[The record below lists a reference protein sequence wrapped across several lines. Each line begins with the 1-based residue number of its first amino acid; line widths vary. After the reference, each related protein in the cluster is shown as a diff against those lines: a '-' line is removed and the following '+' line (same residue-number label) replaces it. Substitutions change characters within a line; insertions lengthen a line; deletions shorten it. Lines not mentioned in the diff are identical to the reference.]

1 MLVGILRLSL
11 ALKLNYGDGEAFPMT
26 RMMVM
31 VLVVVLLMVVMVVLV
46 VMMLK
51 CLSVLSRACN
61 NFLKRGE
68 NYHSCL

>member
-1 MLVGILRLSL
+1 MV
-11 ALKLNYGDGEAFPMT
+11 
-26 RMMVM
+26 RMMVKM
-31 VLVVVLLMVVMVVLV
+31 VGMVVRSMVMVVV

-61 NFLKRGE
+61 NFLKGGE

>member
-1 MLVGILRLSL
+1 MVRMMLKMVGMVVRS
-11 ALKLNYGDGEAFPMT
+11 
-26 RMMVM
+26 MVM
-31 VLVVVLLMVVMVVLV
+31 VVV

-61 NFLKRGE
+61 NFLKGGE

>member
-1 MLVGILRLSL
+1 MV
-11 ALKLNYGDGEAFPMT
+11 
-26 RMMVM
+26 RMMVKM
-31 VLVVVLLMVVMVVLV
+31 VGMVVRSMVMVLV

-61 NFLKRGE
+61 NFLKGGE

>member
-1 MLVGILRLSL
+1 MVR
-11 ALKLNYGDGEAFPMT
+11 MMVVMVVWMMV

-31 VLVVVLLMVVMVVLV
+31 VVVMM
-46 VMMLK
+46 MMLK

-61 NFLKRGE
+61 NFLKGGE